1 MAESCAERAAF
12 DCPRVTS
19 AEGEGKGARVE
30 ELTREK
36 LIRAVR
42 DYQRLEQ
49 WVETENRRRFREMAF
64 EQAVELA
71 GGGRRAD
78 GAYHPH
84 LEAKPGRPLTSGRKK
99 ALTQFRDRLT
109 SETVLREIRSATCF
123 DDIHQVLER
132 EAQHVHGI
140 GAVTVY
146 DAAVSIG
153 ANRGY
158 EPEEIYLHADP
169 RKGARALIRGL
180 SKDRIGVEELPKAAL
195 QILKDYKL
203 GDDDFTAGEIEDIL
217 CRFGGLQ

>member
-1 MAESCAERAAF
+1 M
-12 DCPRVTS
+12 
-19 AEGEGKGARVE
+19 E

-42 DYQRLEQ
+42 DYQNMDQ
-49 WVETENRRRFREMAF
+49 WVEAEDRRRFREMAF
-64 EQAVELA
+64 EQAVAVA
-71 GGGRRAD
+71 GEGRRAD

-84 LEAKPGRPLTSGRKK
+84 VEAKPGRPLTAYRKS

-109 SETVLREIRSATCF
+109 SDTVLHEISSATRF
-123 DDIHQVLER
+123 DEIHQILER
-132 EAQHVHGI
+132 EARHVHDV

-146 DAAVSIG
+146 DAAVSIS
-153 ANRGY
+153 ANQGY
-158 EPEEIYLHADP
+158 EPEEVYLHADP

-180 SKDRIGVEELPKAAL
+180 SKDRIGVDELPEAAL

>member
-1 MAESCAERAAF
+1 MTGAQ
-12 DCPRVTS
+12 D
-19 AEGEGKGARVE
+19 EGKAVRVE

-49 WVETENRRRFREMAF
+49 WVESEDRRRFREMAF
-64 EQAVELA
+64 EQAVALA
-71 GGGRRAD
+71 GEGRRAN
-78 GAYHPH
+78 GTYHPH
-84 LEAKPGRPLTSGRKK
+84 LEAKPGRPLTSGRKN
-99 ALTQFRDRLT
+99 ALTLFRDRLT
-109 SETVLREIRSATCF
+109 SETVRHEIRSATCF
-123 DDIHQVLER
+123 DDIHHILER
-132 EAQHVHGI
+132 EARNVRDV

-158 EPEEIYLHADP
+158 EPEQIYLHADP
-169 RKGARALIRGL
+169 GIGARALIRGL
-180 SKDRIGVEELPKAAL
+180 SKDRISVEELPEAAL
-195 QILKDYKL
+195 EILKDYKL